1 VHTYKVLLQKF
12 MQTKDVGEKTPIC
25 PRCLSLLIMDSNKCP
40 QCGLLVGDE
49 ILFIEDF
56 ISPPN
61 NE

>member
-1 VHTYKVLLQKF
+1 MHTYKVLLQKY
-12 MQTKDVGEKTPIC
+12 MQTKDEVEKNPIC

-40 QCGLLVGDE
+40 QCGLLIGDE

-56 ISPPN
+56 ISPSD